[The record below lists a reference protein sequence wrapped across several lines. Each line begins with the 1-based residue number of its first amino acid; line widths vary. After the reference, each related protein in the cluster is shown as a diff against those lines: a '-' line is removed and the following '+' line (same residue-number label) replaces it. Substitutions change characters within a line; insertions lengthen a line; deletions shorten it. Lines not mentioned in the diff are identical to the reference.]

1 MSAPVFLA
9 PASTL
14 HAAAPGQGVIIRG
27 AEARHAIAVQRLRT
41 GEEVELVDGSG
52 LRVRGVVD
60 GSSTPDELSV
70 HVNAVLAEDPP
81 HPQLVVVQALAKG
94 DRGERAVEVLT
105 EVGVD
110 RIVPWAAEHCVV
122 RWTSDREAKSHAKW
136 VTTSV
141 EAAKQA
147 RRSRFVQIDPLA
159 STSDVVALI
168 GQVDLALVLDEA
180 ATVPIPVDAGAGVSS
195 IAVIVGPEGGISAAE
210 RSRFL
215 DAGARLALLGPT
227 VLRTST
233 AGVVA
238 ASVIL
243 AGTPRWQH
251 DKIASK
257 GDVSE

>member
-1 MSAPVFLA
+1 MSAPVFIA
-9 PASTL
+9 PAATL
-14 HAAAPGQGVIIRG
+14 HTAVPGGSVIIRG
-27 AEARHAIAVQRLRT
+27 SEARHAIAVQRLRA
-41 GEEVELVDGSG
+41 GEKVELVDGAG
-52 LRVRGVVD
+52 MRARGVVD
-60 GSSTPDELSV
+60 ASSTPEEL
-70 HVNAVLAEDPP
+70 HVQVEALEAEDLAR
-81 HPQLVVVQALAKG
+81 PQVIVVQALAKG

-122 RWTSDREAKSHAKW
+122 RWKSDREEKSHAKW

-159 STSDVVALI
+159 TTADVVALI
-168 GQVDLALVLDEA
+168 GQVDRALVLDES
-180 ATVPIPVDAGAGVSS
+180 ATEPIPVDAGAGVAS
-195 IAVIVGPEGGISAAE
+195 IAVIVGPEGGISSAE
-210 RSRFL
+210 RTRFL

-243 AGTPRWQH
+243 AGTSRWQH
-251 DKIASK
+251 DRIAPK
-257 GDVSE
+257 GDVSD